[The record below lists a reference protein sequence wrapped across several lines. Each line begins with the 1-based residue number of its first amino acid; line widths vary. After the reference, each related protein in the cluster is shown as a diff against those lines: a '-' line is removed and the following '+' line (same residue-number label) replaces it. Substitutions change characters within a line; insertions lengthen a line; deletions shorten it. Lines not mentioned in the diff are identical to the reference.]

1 MPTRATPPRPAHLV
15 TLAVVITGALAVLA
29 AIAFW
34 PRGEAPDL
42 RREAASYV
50 DATVTTVDTGT
61 CNDPDSDDETP
72 CRLVTAELTSGP
84 DAGRTVEVEIH
95 DDAEPDVPRLA
106 PGDEVVLL
114 DVASRP
120 DRFRYSFA
128 DLPRSTPLG
137 WLAVAF
143 AAVVVAF
150 GRWQGVRS
158 LIGLAAGATVLV
170 AFLVPALVRDEPAVP
185 VLLAA
190 VAAIAFVTLYLAHG
204 LSRGTT
210 VALAGTLAGLALTCV
225 LALAVAMA
233 AQLTG
238 VGDDPVRSLRL
249 TDALDLRGLLVAGI
263 VVGALGAL
271 DDVAVSQV
279 SIVASLRRANPMLSR
294 GLLYRE
300 ATRVGRDHVSSTVN
314 TLVLAYAG
322 ASLPLL
328 LLFTQGDPPVGRL
341 VTGEVVAVE
350 IVRMLVGAIGLVAAA
365 PVTTALAALV
375 LGPAPD
381 GRPREHLG
389 WGPGID
395 SPDIDLDLDGEDD
408 DGDGDADSDG
418 AGDGEARRGR
428 TLLRARPRRRRR
440 ADREDDTPLDPV

>member
-1 MPTRATPPRPAHLV
+1 MPASATPQRPAHLV
-15 TLAVVITGALAVLA
+15 TLVVVITGALAVLA

-34 PRGEAPDL
+34 PRGDAPDL

-50 DATVTTVDTGT
+50 DAMVSDVETGT
-61 CNDPDSDDETP
+61 CTDPDSDDEQP

-84 DAGRTVEVEIH
+84 DAGSTVEVEIG
-95 DDAEPDVPRLA
+95 DDAEPDVPHLTG
-106 PGDEVVLL
+106 GDEVVLL

-143 AAVVVAF
+143 AAVVVVFA
-150 GRWQGVRS
+150 RRQGVRS
-158 LIGLAAGATVLV
+158 LVGLAAGGAVLV
-170 AFLVPALVRDEPAVP
+170 AFLAPALVRDEPAVP
-185 VLLAA
+185 VVLAA

-204 LSRGTT
+204 FSRGTT
-210 VALAGTLAGLALTCV
+210 VALAGTLVGLALICA
-225 LALAVAMA
+225 LALAMALA

-238 VGDDPVRSLRL
+238 VGDEPARSLRL

-341 VTGEVVAVE
+341 LTGELVAVE
-350 IVRMLVGAIGLVAAA
+350 IVRMLVGGIGLVAAA
-365 PVTTALAALV
+365 PITTALAALV
-375 LGPAPD
+375 LGPSPD
-381 GRPREHLG
+381 GGPRERQG
-389 WGPGID
+389 WGPGIE
-395 SPDIDLDLDGEDD
+395 SPDLDLDLDGEDD
-408 DGDGDADSDG
+408 EDGSDDDGDT
-418 AGDGEARRGR
+418 RRGR
-428 TLLRARPRRRRR
+428 RRARRRGRRRR
-440 ADREDDTPLDPV
+440 ADHQDETPLDPV